1 MTTPELILLTVV
13 GLANSFLILLIL
25 WKTPKRKPS
34 IYREARYII
43 NHADKVLYR

>member
-1 MTTPELILLTVV
+1 MTTPELILLIGSIAANGVILAAFLWRVV
-13 GLANSFLILLIL
+13 
-25 WKTPKRKPS
+25 TRKPS